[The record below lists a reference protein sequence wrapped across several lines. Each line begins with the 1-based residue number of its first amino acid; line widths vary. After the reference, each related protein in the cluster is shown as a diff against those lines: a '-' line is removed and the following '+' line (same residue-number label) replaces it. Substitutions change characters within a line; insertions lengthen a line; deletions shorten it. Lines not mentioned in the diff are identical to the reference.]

1 MYCHHCVRSYTEDAK
16 YCSQCGRRLYSHR
29 IIEAV
34 HWEEALSEGAASLEL
49 AGEAAVISGQSV
61 PTEGESKRGLTWPLP
76 IGLVL
81 LAFLVTT
88 SVFLY
93 YHYEKNVNETVLRLQ
108 SEARTAA
115 LSGEYIVALEKL
127 EDALEA
133 RPKFN
138 ALAADVEIIG
148 HVLELERMIA
158 QIGTRLSV
166 GMTDEAEAGL
176 NRLKTEFGGHKEP
189 IYDKLR
195 EKLDE
200 LNMKLTLLKLTKEYE
215 ALTTVKELGEMLNV
229 VNGLIGEEAAELRQ
243 QIVGSIRDITA
254 REIEQLLVRKN
265 YTGAISAVNRS
276 LAWAREDKELLGL
289 LKKIKDEQARYER
302 LEQQRIEQ
310 AMQRAAEE
318 DLINR
323 TAAVEVISLE
333 KTLDE
338 FGDLTIEGTLK
349 NIATRAIYSVA
360 VEVIVQ
366 SKDGDVLSRG
376 KATVT
381 PEYIESGELM
391 TFTTTVYGIYSEDTN
406 IVVDKAEWYLD

>member
-1 MYCHHCVRSYTEDAK
+1 MYCHHCVRSYAEDAR
-16 YCSQCGRRLYSHR
+16 YCSQCGRRLHSHR
-29 IIEAV
+29 IIETAN
-34 HWEEALSEGAASLEL
+34 WEEALSEGAASLEL
-49 AGEAAVISGQSV
+49 AGEVVITGRSMPNAVQG
-61 PTEGESKRGLTWPLP
+61 KRGLGWPIPLALA
-76 IGLVL
+76 G
-81 LAFLVTT
+81 LAFVVTMA
-88 SVFLY
+88 VILY
-93 YHYEKNVNETVLRLQ
+93 YQYEKGVNETVLRLQ

-133 RPKFN
+133 RPAFK
-138 ALAADVEIIG
+138 ALAADVEIIQ
-148 HVLELERMIA
+148 HVLELERMTE
-158 QIGTRLSV
+158 QIETRLSV
-166 GMTDEAEAGL
+166 GMIDEAESGL

-200 LNMKLTLLKLTKEYE
+200 LNMKLTLQKLTKEYE

-243 QIVGSIRDITA
+243 QIIVSIQDITA
-254 REIEQLLVRKN
+254 REVDQLLARKN
-265 YTGAISAVNRS
+265 FTGATAAVNRS
-276 LAWAREDKELLGL
+276 LAWAREDKELLAL
-289 LKKIKDEQARYER
+289 LNKIKEEQSRYER

-323 TAAVEVISLE
+323 TSAVEVVSVE

-349 NIATRAIYSVA
+349 NIATRAIYSVV

-366 SKDGDVLSRG
+366 SKDGAVLSRG

-381 PEYIESGELM
+381 PEYIEAGEQM
-391 TFTTTVYGIYSEDTN
+391 TFTTTVYGIYSDETTV
-406 IVVDKAEWYLD
+406 VVDKAEWYLD